1 MQHVIQPATYYRTI
15 GTHPVAL
22 TVTCG
27 DHVTMY
33 CVDAHGI
40 DGTDTQVT
48 TPGNPM
54 TGPIAVTS
62 LMPGDVL
69 AVTFI
74 SLTPL
79 RTHGWSYPS
88 LAGNVVDPE
97 YVGQLPFLP
106 GTKLPKEYWDYD
118 AHAGTLT
125 SRGVHSAPVTVEYA
139 PMVGCFGVAPSRG
152 EAVSTATSGPHG
164 GNMDFRLFTTG
175 CTVYFPVAV
184 ADALFFAGDGHLVQG
199 CGEISGTGVE
209 SALAVTVKL
218 DKAPMGRI
226 LWPRAEDDT
235 HLYAVGNARPLD
247 QALQH
252 ATSELHRFL
261 IECGADS
268 ATAAMLMGQAIEY
281 QIGNVFDPAYTVV
294 AKINKRH
301 LSRHGLRSTFRPS

>member
-1 MQHVIQPATYYRTI
+1 MQHVVKPTTYYRTI
-15 GTHPVAL
+15 GTHPAVLRVA
-22 TVTCG
+22 CG
-27 DHVTMY
+27 DQVTMH

-54 TGPIAVTS
+54 TGPIAVES
-62 LMPGDVL
+62 LVVGDVL
-69 AVTFI
+69 AVTLVA
-74 SLTPL
+74 LTPL

-97 YVGQLPFLP
+97 YVGQLPLLP

-118 AHAGTLT
+118 AVNGTIT
-125 SRGVHSAPVTVEYA
+125 SRGLHSAPVTVEYA

-152 EAVSTATSGPHG
+152 EAISTATSGPYG

-184 ADALFFAGDGHLVQG
+184 NEALFFAGDGHLVQG

-209 SALAVTVKL
+209 SALAITGQL

-226 LWPRAEDDT
+226 SWPRAEDTT

-252 ATSELHRFL
+252 ATSEMHRFL

-281 QIGNVFDPAYTVV
+281 HIGNVFDPAYTVV
-294 AKINKRH
+294 AKIHKRH
-301 LSRHGLRSTFRPS
+301 LIRHGLRSTFRP